1 MGCFLFKGDDV
12 FKKIRVLSGGEK
24 ARVALAKT
32 IISKAN
38 YLLLDEPTNHLD
50 ITSVNMLI
58 QALNN
63 FDGTYVLV
71 SHDRYFIQ
79 NVANKIWEIEDGQI
93 NEFEGTY
100 QELEEFKKRKAQQ
113 IKEGKIEVAAKKEV
127 VVEEKKV
134 EKAPIVEAPKPANNT
149 SEFKEKQ
156 KEEKR
161 IRTKFTKLEEELA
174 TLNTEKQRLEALL
187 AEPDTYLNK
196 NLFQATESQYNS
208 IALKIEY
215 LQPEYETLFEQLLQ
229 FES

>member
-1 MGCFLFKGDDV
+1 M

-50 ITSVNMLI
+50 ISSVNMLI
-58 QALNN
+58 QALNKYE
-63 FDGTYVLV
+63 GTYVLV

-79 NVANKIWEIEDGQI
+79 NVANKIWEIEDGKI
-93 NEFEGTY
+93 KEFEGTY
-100 QELEEFKKRKAQQ
+100 EEWEEFNKRKAQN
-113 IKEGKIEVAAKKEV
+113 IKEGKIEVSAKKEP
-127 VVEEKKV
+127 VVEVKKV
-134 EKAPIVEAPKPANNT
+134 EVKEVPKANT

-161 IRTKFTKLEEELA
+161 IRNKFSKLEEEMNQ
-174 TLNTEKQRLEALL
+174 LNADKTRLEDLL
-187 AEPDTYLNK
+187 ASPSIYSDQQK
-196 NLFQATESQYNS
+196 FQQTETEYNS
-208 IALKIEY
+208 INYKISVI
-215 LQPEYETLFEQLLQ
+215 QPEYEQLFEQLMQ